1 MKQRHLF
8 ESFFNHSFMQERY
21 YASKINWKELK
32 PMILKRVRSRAKD
45 YPIRRMVPVA
55 EEVVR
60 AREALVQGVSTL
72 LKVIAVKSCE

>member
-1 MKQRHLF
+1 
-8 ESFFNHSFMQERY
+8 
-21 YASKINWKELK
+21 
-32 PMILKRVRSRAKD
+32 MILKRVRSRAKD